1 MNEKSIEIMKG
12 KAASAALSN
21 ISCVV
26 GLIENYALPY
36 DLALALHACG
46 NASVCSCASASHAHA
61 FMAMRACIHR
71 SGHVLL

>member
-1 MNEKSIEIMKG
+1 MNEKSIEIMKR
-12 KAASAALSN
+12 KASSAALSN

-46 NASVCSCASASHAHA
+46 NASVSSSLCIACSCMRGHAH
-61 FMAMRACIHR
+61 
-71 SGHVLL
+71 VLIQGCMGMC